1 MMVTGSRLRQIGWA
15 AVFIVCLAAFMLL
28 TFRVNAVK
36 ADVQH
41 AERNIVQLERTKTL
55 LETEFQ
61 TRANQQQLSDWN
73 DVEFGYRA
81 PKADQYLEN
90 ERQLANLGEPRG
102 TNAPAPIRV
111 AHEAA
116 PKESALIAM
125 VSPLTGKLAQAAS
138 AEEEAPE
145 ERPTDLAERLSL
157 VDMLPEAP
165 SINTPSITSETS
177 E

>member
-1 MMVTGSRLRQIGWA
+1 MIVTGSRLRQIGWA

-81 PKADQYLEN
+81 PQANQYLEN
-90 ERQLANLGEPRG
+90 ERQLASLGEPRG
-102 TNAPAPIRV
+102 IGAPAPIRV
-111 AHEAA
+111 AHESA
-116 PKESALIAM
+116 PKESAFVAM
-125 VSPLTGKLAQAAS
+125 VSPLTGEPVS
-138 AEEEAPE
+138 SEENEPKK
-145 ERPTDLAERLSL
+145 RPSDLGERLSL
-157 VDMLPEAP
+157 VDMLSKVPDSP
-165 SINTPSITSETS
+165 SIKAESGQ
-177 E
+177 

>member
-1 MMVTGSRLRQIGWA
+1 MIVTGSRLRQIGWA

-41 AERNIVQLERTKTL
+41 AERSIVQLERTKTL

-81 PKADQYLEN
+81 PRANQYLEN
-90 ERQLANLGEPRG
+90 ERQLASLGEPRG
-102 TNAPAPIRV
+102 IGAPAPIRV
-111 AHEAA
+111 AHESA

-125 VSPLTGKLAQAAS
+125 VSPLTGEPAS
-138 AEEEAPE
+138 AEKDQPK
-145 ERPTDLAERLSL
+145 ERPSDLGERLSL
-157 VDMLPEAP
+157 VDMLPKVPDSP
-165 SINTPSITSETS
+165 SIKAESGQ
-177 E
+177 